1 MNNIKYTIHR
11 FELYG
16 NPPSGKLVGFLI
28 TNIDTQKSEYT
39 ETLISL
45 KDCENKKDSE
55 ICGLAYEVLKEQ
67 IDSLTNSLTVHSNI
81 IGSEFVP

>member
-45 KDCENKKDSE
+45 KDCENKKDYFMS
-55 ICGLAYEVLKEQ
+55 
-67 IDSLTNSLTVHSNI
+67 SNK
-81 IGSEFVP
+81 SSCTL